1 MGLVEKG
8 TVKVKGKDYKLV
20 AKRVDE
26 FRLKFK
32 GYGIDTK
39 IIDLGLES
47 GVVVIEAKIKNPE
60 NQVVGSGH
68 AEEKRNSSQIN
79 KTSALE
85 NCETSA
91 IGRALASMGLGGGV
105 YASAD
110 ELANALTQQNIQA
123 SSIKESK
130 KETKKEKT
138 TFEKAKEI
146 FKPKKISEAEKDE
159 IARNFNSLVK
169 AYGYKL
175 ENEGAVAIEGILKI
189 CKIHTEANRGGRD
202 ELMTLPFER
211 KQELIPI
218 LKKAI

>member
-123 SSIKESK
+123 SSIKEYK
-130 KETKKEKT
+130 KEPKKEKT

>member
-1 MGLVEKG
+1 MKLKKEFNMANWHKKIVYGNCKKCGIVCETKNRFYAICKKC
-8 TVKVKGKDYKLV
+8 VKEY
-20 AKRVDE
+20 
-26 FRLKFK
+26 
-32 GYGIDTK
+32 
-39 IIDLGLES
+39 LES
-47 GVVVIEAKIKNPE
+47 L
-60 NQVVGSGH
+60 
-68 AEEKRNSSQIN
+68 EEMARKARKTN
-79 KTSALE
+79 KP
-85 NCETSA
+85 
-91 IGRALASMGLGGGV
+91 
-105 YASAD
+105 
-110 ELANALTQQNIQA
+110 
-123 SSIKESK
+123 
-130 KETKKEKT
+130 KKEKT

-169 AYGYKL
+169 AYGYEL